1 MAGKRNQRSLKLVDL
16 PERYA
21 VDFVAR
27 MDGRRRAPRIF
38 KARLTALVSDLGCAE
53 NLSYQQ
59 LDLARRAAFLGA
71 KLDATEESAIGGK
84 DIDLGV
90 YTQMCNALLGLY
102 RAVGLKRRAKEAT
115 LQDVLEGETQ

>member
-16 PERYA
+16 PERYT

-27 MDGRRRAPRIF
+27 MEGRRRAPRIF
-38 KARLTALVSDLGCAE
+38 KARLAALVTDLGGAE

-71 KLDATEESAIGGK
+71 RLDATEEAAIGGK

-90 YTQMCNALLGLY
+90 YTQMSNALLGLY
-102 RAVGLKRRAKEAT
+102 RAVGLKRHAREVR
-115 LQDVLEGETQ
+115 LGDVLGGEA